1 MTYPFWLP
9 ILLGFLTAVGP
20 STTDMYLPAFPAI
33 EASFAAPSGSAQLT
47 LAAWFAG
54 LAVGQFSQGTLSDRF
69 GRKRP
74 LLVATAIYTVACLGC
89 ALAPTIGWLATFRAL
104 SAIGAS
110 AGMVIP
116 RAVVRD
122 LAEGHAAAV
131 LMSRLSL
138 VMGAAPILAPTVGSA
153 VLAFADWRGIF
164 WILTAYGTTCCI
176 LVAFALPDTLPPDRR
191 IRLRLGEQ
199 LARYRSILT
208 ERIFITH
215 AAMGGF
221 ATFAFFG
228 YLAGSSPVFI
238 QGFGLTPAQY
248 AIIFGGN
255 SVGLICC
262 AQLNP
267 TVLRRFGPFR
277 VLRIVARVH
286 LCATATLV
294 AIAFAGLHIL
304 PLVIAPIFVAIS
316 CMGMLNP
323 NTIVGALTRHQQHA
337 GSASSVMGTGQ
348 YLLGAVSGLLVGL
361 LTDGTPRGMA
371 VLMLAGS
378 IGMVLVDLRR
388 PSI

>member
-1 MTYPFWLP
+1 
-9 ILLGFLTAVGP
+9 
-20 STTDMYLPAFPAI
+20 
-33 EASFAAPSGSAQLT
+33 
-47 LAAWFAG
+47 
-54 LAVGQFSQGTLSDRF
+54 
-69 GRKRP
+69 
-74 LLVATAIYTVACLGC
+74 
-89 ALAPTIGWLATFRAL
+89 
-104 SAIGAS
+104 
-110 AGMVIP
+110 
-116 RAVVRD
+116 
-122 LAEGHAAAV
+122 
-131 LMSRLSL
+131 
-138 VMGAAPILAPTVGSA
+138 
-153 VLAFADWRGIF
+153 
-164 WILTAYGTTCCI
+164 
-176 LVAFALPDTLPPDRR
+176 VAFALPDTLPPERR

-215 AAMGGF
+215 ATMGGF

-238 QGFGLTPAQY
+238 QGFGLSPAQY

-267 TVLRRFGPFR
+267 MVLRRFGPFR

-286 LCATATLV
+286 LCATAALV
-294 AIAFAGLHIL
+294 VIAFAGLHIL

-323 NTIVGALTRHQQHA
+323 NTIVGALARHQQHA

-348 YLLGAVSGLLVGL
+348 YFLGAISGLLVGL

-388 PSI
+388 PGI